1 MLKLVLISPS
11 GTLVDE
17 NHKLKSKLV
26 SELCNLISNLDKVG
40 VKVAIWSNKDWLIS
54 NKSDFSE
61 YLTSKSGVQVD
72 FIKAGSGNFPARS
85 RNGSIDPI
93 LKKYNIERSEA
104 ILVGNGD
111 EDLRAG
117 VNNGLLLLRPSWYK
131 NESEYGFLVKSIN
144 ELERFCVLFG
154 LRKHPI
160 FWSLKKSGLDIYAMG
175 PYSTR
180 VAEYAGF
187 GTSAVQSAK
196 HDFGLVNFWHML
208 IVSTLYFSN
217 LIADVDYITTYPSH
231 SGVYRKKAIDESMA
245 VLGKCFNKTFYPDLF
260 IRHTKALKSA
270 GAAKEDKTFINQ
282 INTIKINRLPTIY
295 GERVRKSPIPLKGKV
310 ILIVDDICT
319 YGRSLETARLF
330 IEAAGGKAILFSWLK
345 TINSEYKEVTTAP
358 VIAPYKDNDLIDEP
372 KSKDHYY
379 GSGIVDYQ
387 AADEISSL
395 MEKYKS
401 WAV

>member
-1 MLKLVLISPS
+1 MLKLILISPS

-17 NHKLKSKLV
+17 NNKLKSKLI
-26 SELCNLISNLDKVG
+26 SELCGLVTNLDKADVR
-40 VKVAIWSNKDWLIS
+40 VAIWSNKNWLIGGT
-54 NKSDFSE
+54 SDFSQ
-61 YLTSKSGVQVD
+61 YLTEKSGVQVD
-72 FIKAGSGNFPARS
+72 FIKAGSGDYPVRS
-85 RNGSIDPI
+85 RKGSIDPI
-93 LKKYNIERSEA
+93 LKKYNLNKSEV

-117 VNNGLLLLRPSWYK
+117 VNNRLLLLRPSWYK

-144 ELERFCVLFG
+144 ELERFCTLFG

-160 FWSLKKSGLDIYAMG
+160 FWSLNMHGLDIYAMG

-217 LIADVDYITTYPSH
+217 LISKVDYITTYPSH
-231 SGVYRKKAIDESMA
+231 SGIHRKKAIDESMT
-245 VLGKCFNKTFYPDLF
+245 VLGKCFNKTFYPDLLV
-260 IRHTKALKSA
+260 RHAKALKSA
-270 GAAKEDKTFINQ
+270 STAKEDKTFINQ
-282 INTIKINRLPTIY
+282 INTIKINRFPSKY
-295 GERVRKSPIPLKGKV
+295 GEKVRTSPISLKGKV

-319 YGRSLETARLF
+319 YGRSLEAARLF
-330 IEAAGGKAILFSWLK
+330 IETAGGKAILFSWLK
-345 TINSEYKEVTTAP
+345 TINSEYKEVTIAP
-358 VIAPYKDNDLIDEP
+358 DIAPYKDNHLIDEP
-372 KSKDHYY
+372 ASKDHYY
-379 GSGIVDYQ
+379 GSGIVDYE

-395 MEKYKS
+395 MERYKS